1 MATREI
7 KEEEV
12 KRRKRRN
19 FWNQRMELAQGVRG
33 QEQVLKEELV
43 RGYPSETLHCST

>member
-7 KEEEV
+7 KEEEEE
-12 KRRKRRN
+12 

-33 QEQVLKEELV
+33 QEQVVKEELV